1 MIFIASIGF
10 WIFIQRKKTK
20 TTPARAQQVPLS
32 HGAGAILGAHIYATP
47 ARITS
52 WRLEKGENSCEIW
65 HLTHVIW
72 KKGLYTKNSNL
83 NDMYTEG
90 D

>member
-10 WIFIQRKKTK
+10 WIFIQRNKK

-32 HGAGAILGAHIYATP
+32 HGAGAIFGAHIYA
-47 ARITS
+47 AREDNVMATRGS
-52 WRLEKGENSCEIW
+52 EEKNGENSCEIW

-72 KKGLYTKNSNL
+72 KNGLYTKISNL
-83 NDMYTEG
+83 NDM
-90 D
+90 